1 MRRNLNQLHRDASGN
16 TLMEFA
22 IIAPTLM
29 LMLMG
34 IFDLSYRAY
43 AISILQG
50 AVQKAGRDSTLEG
63 GAGATGS
70 IDIAITNQMRRIASN
85 VAMTYERKTFVSFT
99 RAGEAEEFEDR
110 NEIATGLPN
119 GVRDAGECYFD
130 ENNNGAYDSKATA
143 GINGQGGARDIVV
156 YSAQAVYPRLFPLYG
171 LVGSPT
177 SQTIKAT
184 TVLRNQP
191 FGTQAVRPRP
201 RICV

>member
-1 MRRNLNQLHRDASGN
+1 MRHNLSRLASDDRGN

-70 IDIAITNQMRRIASN
+70 IDIAITNQMRRIANN
-85 VAMTYERKTFVSFT
+85 VTMTYERKTFVSFT

-143 GINGQGGARDIVV
+143 GIGGQGGARDIVV

-191 FGTQAVRPRP
+191 FGTQAVRARP

>member
-1 MRRNLNQLHRDASGN
+1 MRSVADDESFGKTWLNTERL
-16 TLMEFA
+16 EFVV
-22 IIAPTLM
+22 
-29 LMLMG
+29 
-34 IFDLSYRAY
+34 
-43 AISILQG
+43 ILRC
-50 AVQKAGRDSTLEG
+50 ALL
-63 GAGATGS
+63 
-70 IDIAITNQMRRIASN
+70 RRIASN
-85 VAMTYERKTFVSFT
+85 VTMTYERKTFVSFT

-143 GINGQGGARDIVV
+143 GIGGQGGARDIVV

-191 FGTQAVRPRP
+191 FGIQQYVETKNCP
-201 RICV
+201 

>member
-1 MRRNLNQLHRDASGN
+1 MRRNLNQLRRDASGN

-34 IFDLSYRAY
+34 VFDLSYRAY

-63 GAGATGS
+63 GAGAAGS

-85 VAMTYERKTFVSFT
+85 VTMTYERKTFVSFT

-110 NEIATGLPN
+110 IEIATGLPN
-119 GVRDAGECYFD
+119 GTREAGECYFD
-130 ENNNGAYDSKATA
+130 ENNNGFYDDKASA
-143 GINGQGGARDIVV
+143 GIDGQGGARDIVV
-156 YSAQAVYPRLFPLYG
+156 YSAQAVYPKLFPLYG

>member
-1 MRRNLNQLHRDASGN
+1 MRRRFNQLHRDANGN

-34 IFDLSYRAY
+34 VFDLSYRAY

-70 IDIAITNQMRRIASN
+70 IDIAITNQMRQIASN
-85 VAMTYERKTFVSFT
+85 VTMTYERKTFVSFT

-130 ENNNGAYDSKATA
+130 ENNNGAYDSNATA

>member
-1 MRRNLNQLHRDASGN
+1 MRKTLNQIRSDVGGN

-63 GAGATGS
+63 GAGAMGA

-85 VAMTYERKTFVSFT
+85 VTMTFERKTFVSFT

-110 NEIATGLPN
+110 IEIATGLRN

-130 ENNNGAYDSKATA
+130 ENNNGAYDTKATA
-143 GINGQGGARDIVV
+143 GIDGQGGARDIVV

-191 FGTQAVRPRP
+191 FGTQAVRARP
-201 RICV
+201 RICT